1 LQKMAEFIGISR
13 LRLGYII
20 PAVFWG
26 TTVVCGVVLGEYN
39 HFQRLVSELGARGTP
54 TQPIFTIG
62 LVLSALLSALFIA
75 SLAEQCKLERVSK
88 VPVLALLTFTV
99 SIGGAAVFPLPLRAH
114 LYFGLPSV
122 LLLLSPLLS
131 LILWRGSAR
140 LVTIRPYAIIGLC
153 VMSLGFF
160 AFAPRFLADYAGLKQ
175 RLFHAGWSV
184 WFFGLSRGFLGV
196 VKPGGRLK

>member
-1 LQKMAEFIGISR
+1 MAISR
-13 LRLGYII
+13 LRLGYFI

-26 TTVVCGVVLGEYN
+26 TTVICGVVLGEYSR
-39 HFQRLVSELGARGTP
+39 FRGLVSELGARGTP

-75 SLAEQCKLERVSK
+75 ALVEQCEIERVSK

-122 LLLLSPLLS
+122 LLSLSPLLS
-131 LILWRGSAR
+131 LVLWRGSAR
-140 LVTIRPYAIIGLC
+140 LVAIRPYATIGLC
-153 VMSLGFF
+153 VMSLGCL
-160 AFAPRFLADYAGLKQ
+160 AFMRRFLGDYAGLKQ
-175 RLFHAGWSV
+175 RLFHAGWSI
-184 WFFGLSRGFLGV
+184 WFFGLSSGFLGV